1 MFIGVFG
8 MKNCIRLTGIM
19 FATLLIAAA
28 VVSASAQLRTV
39 TIVSEAKATVWIDDV
54 SYGKTDLSGRL
65 TIRTFPTGIHR
76 LKIRADGFKEVSQA
90 LPATGKEIK
99 IALVKTTDAAELTFQ
114 QAEAM
119 SLLDRDKAVELY
131 QKAIRL
137 NPKNADAFVG
147 LARVYI
153 ELTDFDE
160 ALQAIQ
166 GARRAR
172 PAYSVASAVE
182 GRAHRENGDEAK
194 AIASFKRAITE
205 GRGYQPEAH
214 AGLGLLYKEKAEGF
228 GVSGEFDSETEYYM
242 LAAGELRKAASQ
254 LAGSPD
260 AVVIYQFLG
269 NCYERAKKYRE
280 AIVIYQEYIKNF
292 PDTDDVE
299 TFQSFI
305 TQLEKRIKEEQ

>member
-1 MFIGVFG
+1 MRIFRGFNGVVSAVF
-8 MKNCIRLTGIM
+8 
-19 FATLLIAAA
+19 LIAVAA
-28 VVSASAQLRTV
+28 VSASAQLRTI
-39 TIVSEAKATVWIDDV
+39 TIVSEPKATVWIDEV
-54 SYGKTDLSGRL
+54 SYGKTDSTGRL
-65 TIRTFPTGIHR
+65 TLRTFTSGVHR
-76 LKIRADGFKEVSQA
+76 LKVRADGFKEVNQT
-90 LPATGKEIK
+90 LPATGREIR
-99 IALVKTTDAAELTFQ
+99 IPLAKTTDAAELAFQ

-119 SLLDRDKAVELY
+119 SLLDRDKAIELY
-131 QKAIRL
+131 QKAVRL

-147 LARVYI
+147 MARVYA
-153 ELTDFDE
+153 ELTDFED
-160 ALQAIQ
+160 ALKAIQ

-172 PAYSVASAVE
+172 PGYPVASAVE
-182 GRAHRENGDEAK
+182 GRIHRDNGDEEK

-214 AGLGLLYKEKAEGF
+214 AGLGILYKDKAEGF
-228 GVSGEFDSETEYYM
+228 GVSGEFESETEYYM

-280 AIVIYQEYIKNF
+280 AIVVYKDYIRNF
-292 PDTDDVE
+292 PDTVDVE

-305 TQLEKRIKEEQ
+305 TQLEKRLKEEQ

>member
-1 MFIGVFG
+1 M
-8 MKNCIRLTGIM
+8 LT
-19 FATLLIAAA
+19 A
-28 VVSASAQLRTV
+28 VSILSLAEISYGQLRSL
-39 TIVSEAKATVWIDDV
+39 TIVSEPKAAVWIDDV
-54 SYGKTDLSGRL
+54 NYGKTDATGKL
-65 TIRTFPTGIHR
+65 TLRTFTSGVHR
-76 LKIRADGFKEVSQA
+76 LKVRADGFKEVNQT
-90 LPATGKEIK
+90 LPATGREIR
-99 IALVKTTDAAELTFQ
+99 IPLAKTTDAAELAFQ

-119 SLLDRDKAVELY
+119 SLLDRDKAIELY
-131 QKAIRL
+131 QKAVRL

-147 LARVYI
+147 MARVYA
-153 ELTDFDE
+153 ELTDFED
-160 ALQAIQ
+160 ALKAIQ

-172 PAYSVASAVE
+172 PGYPVASAVE
-182 GRAHRENGDEAK
+182 GRIHRDNGDEEK

-214 AGLGLLYKEKAEGF
+214 AGLGILYKDKAEGF
-228 GVSGEFDSETEYYM
+228 GVSGEFESETEYYM

-280 AIVIYQEYIKNF
+280 AIVVYKDYIRNF

-305 TQLEKRIKEEQ
+305 TQLEKRLKEEQ